1 MSRFFVTFFCII
13 VLLQSGNN
21 KVFSQVIM
29 DKPPVS
35 GIDVEEHLG
44 EQIPLDLEFTNDEG
58 KKVKLADYFHQGKPV
73 VIVLAYYN
81 CPMLCTLVLNGLAD
95 AVKQTGWT
103 AGKEYKI
110 VTISIDTSETAELA
124 ELKRKSYLKYLARPA
139 GDAGWRFHVG
149 EQLPISKLASALGFK
164 YFYVEDRKE
173 FAHPAV
179 VFVLSE
185 DGKISRYLY
194 GIQFKERDFRL
205 ALVEASEGKVG
216 NTLDRLLLY
225 CFHYDANA
233 KGFVVMATNVMKLG
247 GLATILILGIF
258 LAVMWKRDRAPRID

>member
-1 MSRFFVTFFCII
+1 
-13 VLLQSGNN
+13 
-21 KVFSQVIM
+21 M

-44 EQIPLDLEFTNDEG
+44 ERIPLDLEFTNDEG
-58 KKVKLADYFHQGKPV
+58 KKVKLDEYFHQGKPV

-110 VTISIDTSETAELA
+110 ITVSIDTSETAELA
-124 ELKRKSYLKYLARPA
+124 DQKRKSYLKYLARPD

-149 EQLPISKLASALGFK
+149 EQSQILGLASALGFK

-179 VFVLSE
+179 VFILSE

-225 CFHYDANA
+225 CFHYDPNA
-233 KGFVVMATNVMKLG
+233 KGYVVMATNVMKLG
-247 GLATILILGIF
+247 GVATILLLGIF
-258 LAVMWKRDRAPRID
+258 LAIMWKRDRNSKTD